1 MDEINLEILSSKYD
15 DLNASKT
22 LDDLEMRLR
31 MQGELLAS
39 QFLTLGRKDLYERVR
54 NLLDGKNL

>member
-22 LDDLEMRLR
+22 IGDLERRLR
-31 MQGELLAS
+31 IQGELLAS
-39 QFLTLGRKDLYERVR
+39 QFLTLGRKDLHERVR
-54 NLLDGKNL
+54 GLLDGKEL

>member
-1 MDEINLEILSSKYD
+1 MDELNLNILSSKYA

-39 QFLTLGRKDLYERVR
+39 QFLTLGRKDLHERVR
-54 NLLDGKNL
+54 GLLDGKEL

>member
-22 LDDLEMRLR
+22 LDDLERRLR